1 MEINTATFNLAI
13 VALLVFLIVLKQMN
27 MLPKLMKINLF
38 SLLNKNFKY
47 GLLIALIMF
56 FILTYFSINKIDL
69 KKKSEDV
76 GEKFKIG
83 TISI

>member
-13 VALLVFLIVLKQMN
+13 FALLVFLIVLKQMN
-27 MLPKLMKINLF
+27 MLPKMMKINLF
-38 SLLNKNFKY
+38 SLLNQNFKY
-47 GLLIALIMF
+47 GVLIALIMF
-56 FILTYFSINKIDL
+56 FILTYFSINNIDL
-69 KKKSEDV
+69 KKKNEDA